1 MLRTSAESVFAYA
14 GIRHRLTDLLA
25 HTPDAEGESTPVPAC
40 PDWCVTD
47 VVAHLYG
54 VERDILDGNLAGAG
68 TTAWADDQARRFAPL
83 GLQALLERWNQT
95 SPEVERMAGGFPPL
109 TAAQFVFDAC
119 THEHD
124 IRGALDRP
132 GGRDVDSV
140 IIGMSF
146 IEESMTG
153 LVTDRGLP
161 GLELGSPLFAASI
174 GPQPIGARL
183 STTTFELFRT
193 FGGRRAPSQIEA
205 LPWEGDP
212 TPYLAI
218 FGHGP
223 LQPPAVP
230 LIE

>member
-25 HTPDAEGESTPVPAC
+25 NVTDLEGASTPVPAC
-40 PDWCVTD
+40 PEWCVTD
-47 VVAHLYG
+47 VVAHLFG
-54 VERDILDGNLAGAG
+54 VERDILDGNVAEAG
-68 TTAWADDQARRFAPL
+68 TAAWADDQVRRFSPF
-83 GLQALLERWNQT
+83 GLRQLVERWNET
-95 SPEVERMAGGFPPL
+95 SPAVERMAGGFPQK
-109 TAAQFVFDAC
+109 TTAQFVFDAC

-124 IRGALDRP
+124 IRGALDQP

-146 IEESMTG
+146 IEESLCG
-153 LVTDRGLP
+153 LVADRGLP
-161 GLELGSPLFAASI
+161 GLELGSPLFTAFI
-174 GPQPIGARL
+174 GEEPSGARL

-212 TPYLAI
+212 TPYLAV
-218 FGHGP
+218 FGEGP
-223 LQPPAVP
+223 LQPPALP

>member
-1 MLRTSAESVFAYA
+1 MLSTSAESVFAYA
-14 GIRHRLTDLLA
+14 GLRHRLTDLLA
-25 HTPDAEGESTPVPAC
+25 PITDLQGESTPVPAC
-40 PDWCVTD
+40 PEWCVTD

-54 VERDILDGNLAGAG
+54 VERDILDGNLTGAG
-68 TTAWADDQARRFAPL
+68 TTAWADDQVRRFSPF
-83 GLQALLERWNQT
+83 GLRQLVERWNET
-95 SPEVERMAGGFPPL
+95 SPSVERMAGGFPPTT
-109 TAAQFVFDAC
+109 TAQLVFDAC

-146 IEESMTG
+146 IEQSMTG
-153 LVTDRGLP
+153 LVVDRGLP
-161 GLELGSPLFAASI
+161 GIELGSPLFTASI
-174 GPQPIGARL
+174 GPEPTGVRL
-183 STTTFELFRT
+183 TTSTFELFRT

-218 FGHGP
+218 FGEGP
-223 LQPPAVP
+223 LRPPALP
-230 LIE
+230 IIE